1 MGLLTVMKGTPL
13 AYNKDM
19 QEDKECVF
27 DAVDTLSSCIP
38 VFTGML
44 HTLTFKKEE
53 MEKSAGRGFTNAT
66 DVADY
71 LVTKGLPFRDA
82 HSVVGHLVLYCE
94 QHQISIDAL
103 SRETL
108 RTFSPLFEEDV
119 FGEISLSACIEKRQ
133 VPGGPSEASVKAQ
146 IAEAEAFVNQLEK

>member
-1 MGLLTVMKGTPL
+1 
-13 AYNKDM
+13 M

-27 DAVDTLSSCIP
+27 DAVDTLFSCIP

-44 HTLTFKKEE
+44 STLTFKKEK
-53 MEKSAGRGFTNAT
+53 MEQSAGHGFTNAT

-94 QHQISIDAL
+94 QHKTSIDAL
-103 SRETL
+103 TL
-108 RTFSPLFEEDV
+108 PTLLTFSPLFEEDV
-119 FGEISLSACIEKRQ
+119 FGEISLASCIEKRQ
-133 VPGGPSEASVKAQ
+133 VPGGPSEASVLSQ
-146 IAEAEAFVNQLEK
+146 IAQAEQFLSQF